1 MPPVPDTIG
10 NRLKRFPSRVRHR
23 AKATVLMRKAV
34 KFKGH
39 QSQSFS
45 ATISRYKL
53 YNPIPPKI
61 LMKRSLK
68 TFWVIAC
75 LVAFLSAI
83 NAQTPRARATSQS
96 GPTGTLL
103 QMTRA
108 EDERR
113 WNDHLRALLS
123 EKNARVRKQA
133 ALAAGRIGDERALP
147 DLVDLLKKTTTTRC
161 ARWQR
166 LRSVKS
172 NHRPARMR

>member
-1 MPPVPDTIG
+1 
-10 NRLKRFPSRVRHR
+10 
-23 AKATVLMRKAV
+23 
-34 KFKGH
+34 
-39 QSQSFS
+39 
-45 ATISRYKL
+45 
-53 YNPIPPKI
+53 
-61 LMKRSLK
+61 
-68 TFWVIAC
+68 
-75 LVAFLSAI
+75 
-83 NAQTPRARATSQS
+83 
-96 GPTGTLL
+96 
-103 QMTRA
+103 MTRA